1 MPSPKVE
8 VREVWKKFRR
18 GELHDSL
25 RDLVP
30 DMARRL
36 VGRGPRRDELA
47 QDDFWALK
55 DVTFDVTPGQAL
67 GIIGPNGAGKST
79 MLKLLTRIMRPTRGS
94 CAIYGR
100 VGALIEVAAGFHPDL
115 TGREN
120 VFLQGA
126 IMGMPRADILRKFD
140 EIVAFSGISEFID
153 TPVKRYSS
161 GMSAR
166 LGFSIAAH
174 LDPEVMIVDEVLA
187 VGDFSF
193 QQKAFGRIESMVKS
207 GIPVVVVSHQ
217 LDRVATLCTHG
228 ILLGRGAI
236 VHAGTPTE
244 CVSAYL
250 RTAGGA
256 VVAQDGRHPFRLEG
270 LLVESGAPIRSGGP
284 ARFRIVGHVSGLDP
298 DSNDIVGLRVR
309 AVQTGQ
315 VLYATSTQDWQIPV
329 PTDGDFELEIDLQVN
344 APPGIYS
351 FESHVY
357 DAKLRRDVLVG
368 PSHVIQVLPGTPF
381 WGAVQMNSR
390 MRLAGQ
396 KPDAP
401 VEPAR

>member
-1 MPSPKVE
+1 MPSPKIE
-8 VREVWKKFRR
+8 VREVWKKVLR

-36 VGRGPRRDELA
+36 LGRAPRRDELA

-55 DVTFDVTPGQAL
+55 DITFDVTPGQAM

-94 CAIYGR
+94 CAIHGR
-100 VGALIEVAAGFHPDL
+100 VGALIEVAAGFHADL

-120 VFLQGA
+120 VFLHGA
-126 IMGMPRADILRKFD
+126 IMGMPKADILRKFD

-174 LDPEVMIVDEVLA
+174 LDPEVLIVDEVLA

-193 QQKAFGRIESMVKS
+193 QQRAFGRIEGMVKS

-217 LDRVATLCTHG
+217 LERVATLCTHG

-244 CVSAYL
+244 CVAAYL

-256 VVAQDGRHPFRLEG
+256 VVESNGQHPFRLES
-270 LLVESGAPIRSGGP
+270 LILESDPPLRSGSR
-284 ARFRIVGHVSGLDP
+284 ARLRLAGHVSGLNPNSSDT
-298 DSNDIVGLRVR
+298 VGLRVR

-315 VLYATSTQDWQIPV
+315 VLYATSTQDWQIAV
-329 PTDGDFELEIDLQVN
+329 PADGDFELEIDLQVN
-344 APPGIYS
+344 VPAGIYS

-357 DAKLRRDVLVG
+357 DAKLRKDVLVG
-368 PSHVIQVLPGTPF
+368 PSHVMQVLPGAPF
-381 WGAVQMNSR
+381 WGSVQMNSR
-390 MRLAGQ
+390 MRLAGRT
-396 KPDAP
+396 PDVP

>member
-1 MPSPKVE
+1 MPSPKIE
-8 VREVWKKFRR
+8 VREVWKKFHR

-30 DMARRL
+30 DLARRL
-36 VGRGPRRDELA
+36 VGQAPRRDELA
-47 QDDFWALK
+47 QDDFWALR
-55 DVTFDVTPGQAL
+55 DISFEVTPGQAM

-79 MLKLLTRIMRPTRGS
+79 MLKLLTKIMRPTRGS
-94 CAIYGR
+94 CSITGR

-126 IMGMPRADILRKFD
+126 IMGMLKVDIIRKFD
-140 EIVAFSGISEFID
+140 EIVAFAGIAEFID

-166 LGFSIAAH
+166 LGFAIAAH
-174 LDPEVMIVDEVLA
+174 LDPEVLIVDEVLA

-193 QQKAFGRIESMVKS
+193 QQRAFGRIETMVKS

-236 VHAGTPTE
+236 VQAATPTE
-244 CVSAYL
+244 CVATYL
-250 RTAGGA
+250 RTAGGTD
-256 VVAQDGRHPFRLEG
+256 VQQDGGNPFRLER
-270 LLVESGAPIRSGGP
+270 LSLQSEQPLWSGGP
-284 ARFRIVGHVSGLDP
+284 ARFRIEGHVAARDP
-298 DSNDIVGLRVR
+298 SSTETVGLRVR
-309 AVQTGQ
+309 AVQTGK
-315 VLYATSTQDWQIPV
+315 VLYATSTQDWHIAIPS
-329 PTDGDFELEIDLQVN
+329 DGDFELDIELQLNIPAGV
-344 APPGIYS
+344 YS
-351 FESHVY
+351 FESHVFSPS
-357 DAKLRRDVLVG
+357 LRKDVLVG
-368 PSHVIQVLPGTPF
+368 PTLVLQVEPGAPF
-381 WGAVQMNSR
+381 WGSVQMNSR
-390 MRLAGQ
+390 MGLASR

-401 VEPAR
+401 FEPAW

>member
-1 MPSPKVE
+1 MPSPKIE
-8 VREVWKKFRR
+8 VREVWKKFHR

-30 DMARRL
+30 DLARRL
-36 VGRGPRRDELA
+36 VGRAPRRDELD

-55 DVTFDVTPGQAL
+55 DISFDVTPGQAL

-79 MLKLLTRIMRPTRGS
+79 MLKLLTKIMRPTRGACS
-94 CAIYGR
+94 ITGR

-126 IMGMPRADILRKFD
+126 IMGMPKVDIIRKFD
-140 EIVAFSGISEFID
+140 EILAFSGIAEFID

-166 LGFSIAAH
+166 LGFAIAAH
-174 LDPEVMIVDEVLA
+174 LDPEVLIVDEVLA

-193 QQKAFGRIESMVKS
+193 QQRAFGRIEAMVKS

-217 LDRVATLCTHG
+217 LDRVSTLCTHG

-236 VHAGTPTE
+236 VQAGTPTD
-244 CVSAYL
+244 CVAAYL
-250 RTAGGA
+250 RSAGGA
-256 VVAQDGRHPFRLEG
+256 VVDQDGRNPFRLDT
-270 LLVESGAPIRSGGP
+270 LTLESSTPIRSGGP
-284 ARFRIVGHVSGLDP
+284 ARFRLTGHVVGRDP
-298 DSNDIVGLRVR
+298 SSPDTVGLRVR
-309 AVQTGQ
+309 AVQTGR
-315 VLYATSTQDWQIPV
+315 VLYATSTQDWQIPI

-344 APPGIYS
+344 VPAGVYS
-351 FESHVY
+351 FETHVY
-357 DAKLRRDVLVG
+357 DAMLKKDTTIG
-368 PSHVIQVLPGTPF
+368 PSRVMEVQPGAPF
-381 WGAVQMNSR
+381 WGSVQMNSR
-390 MRLAGQ
+390 MGLASR

-401 VEPAR
+401 FETAR

>member
-8 VREVWKKFRR
+8 VHELWKKFHR

-30 DMARRL
+30 DLARRL
-36 VGRGPRRDELA
+36 TGRAPKRDELA
-47 QDDFWALK
+47 HDDFWALK
-55 DVTFDVTPGQAL
+55 DITFDVTPGQAM

-79 MLKLLTRIMRPTRGS
+79 LLKLLTKIMRPTRGH
-94 CAIYGR
+94 CAIHGR

-126 IMGMPRADILRKFD
+126 IMGMPKADIIRKFD
-140 EIVAFSGISEFID
+140 EILAFAGIAEFID

-174 LDPEVMIVDEVLA
+174 LDPDVLIVDEVLA
-187 VGDFSF
+187 VGDFAF
-193 QQKAFGRIESMVKS
+193 QQRAFGRLEAMVRS

-236 VHAGTPTE
+236 VHAGTPAE

-256 VVAQDGRHPFRLEG
+256 VVEPDGEHPFRLEA
-270 LLVESGAPIRSGGP
+270 LTLESGEPIRSGGP
-284 ARFRIVGHVSGLDP
+284 ARFRITGHVFGLDP
-298 DSNDIVGLRVR
+298 KSSDIVGLRVR

-315 VLYATSTQDWQIPV
+315 ALYATSTQDWEISL
-329 PTDGDFELEIDLQVN
+329 PTDGEFELEIEIQVN
-344 APPGIYS
+344 VPPGIYS

-357 DAKLRRDVLVG
+357 DPNLRRDVLVG
-368 PSHVIQVLPGTPF
+368 PSHVMQVLPGAPF
-381 WGAVQMNSR
+381 WGSVQMNSR
-390 MRLAGQ
+390 MSLAGGG
-396 KPDAP
+396 PDASLG
-401 VEPAR
+401 RTR

>member
-1 MPSPKVE
+1 MPSPKIE
-8 VREVWKKFRR
+8 VREVWKKFHR

-30 DMARRL
+30 DLARRL
-36 VGRGPRRDELA
+36 VGRAPRRDELA

-55 DVTFDVTPGQAL
+55 DISFDVTPGQAL

-79 MLKLLTRIMRPTRGS
+79 MLKLLTKIMRPTRGS
-94 CAIYGR
+94 CSITGR

-126 IMGMPRADILRKFD
+126 IMGMPKIDIVRKFD
-140 EIVAFSGISEFID
+140 EILAFSGIAEFID

-166 LGFSIAAH
+166 LGFAIAAH
-174 LDPEVMIVDEVLA
+174 LDPEVLIVDEVLA

-193 QQKAFGRIESMVKS
+193 QQRAFGRIESMVKS

-236 VHAGTPTE
+236 VHSGSPTE
-244 CVSAYL
+244 CVAAYL

-256 VVAQDGRHPFRLEG
+256 DVVQDGRNPFRLER
-270 LLVESGAPIRSGGP
+270 LDLQSTQPLRSGGP
-284 ARFRIVGHVSGLDP
+284 ARFRIEGHVSSRDAESE
-298 DSNDIVGLRVR
+298 DTVGLRVR
-309 AVQTGQ
+309 AVQTGK
-315 VLYATSTQDWQIPV
+315 VLYATSTQDWHIAMPS
-329 PTDGDFELEIDLQVN
+329 DGDFELDVDLQLNVP
-344 APPGIYS
+344 AGIYS

-357 DAKLRRDVLVG
+357 SPRLNKDVLVG
-368 PSHVIQVLPGTPF
+368 PTLVLPIEPGAPF
-381 WGAVQMNSR
+381 WGSVQMNSR
-390 MRLAGQ
+390 MGLASR

-401 VEPAR
+401 FEPAR

>member
-1 MPSPKVE
+1 MPSPKIE
-8 VREVWKKFRR
+8 VREVWKKFHR

-30 DMARRL
+30 DLARRL
-36 VGRGPRRDELA
+36 VGRAPRRDELA

-55 DVTFDVTPGQAL
+55 DISFEVTPGQAL

-79 MLKLLTRIMRPTRGS
+79 MLKLLTKIMRPTRGS
-94 CAIYGR
+94 CAITGR

-126 IMGMPRADILRKFD
+126 IMGMPKADTIRKFD
-140 EIVAFSGISEFID
+140 EILAFAGIAEFID

-166 LGFSIAAH
+166 LGFAIAAH
-174 LDPEVMIVDEVLA
+174 LDPEVLIVDEVLA

-193 QQKAFGRIESMVKS
+193 QQRAFGRIEAMVKS

-236 VHAGTPTE
+236 VQAGTPTE
-244 CVSAYL
+244 CVAAYL

-256 VVAQDGRHPFRLEG
+256 DVAPDGRNPFRLDR
-270 LLVESGAPIRSGGP
+270 LNLQSAQPLRSGAP
-284 ARFRIVGHVSGLDP
+284 ARFRIEGHASTHDANSP
-298 DSNDIVGLRVR
+298 DTVGLRVR
-309 AVQTGQ
+309 AVQTGKA
-315 VLYATSTQDWQIPV
+315 LYATSTQDWHISIPS
-329 PTDGDFELEIDLQVN
+329 DGDFELDVELQLNVP
-344 APPGIYS
+344 AGVYS

-357 DAKLRRDVLVG
+357 SPRLNKDVLVG
-368 PSHVIQVLPGTPF
+368 PTLVLPVEPGAPF
-381 WGAVQMNSR
+381 WGSVQMNCRMGLASR
-390 MRLAGQ
+390 

-401 VEPAR
+401 FEPAR

>member
-1 MPSPKVE
+1 MPSPRVE
-8 VREVWKKFRR
+8 VREVWKKFHR

-25 RDLVP
+25 RDLLP

-36 VGRGPRRDELA
+36 AGRGRRRDELA

-55 DVTFDVTPGQAL
+55 DITFDVTPGQAM

-79 MLKLLTRIMRPTRGS
+79 MLKLLTKIMRPTRGS
-94 CAIYGR
+94 CAIHGR

-126 IMGMPRADILRKFD
+126 IMGMPKADILRKFD
-140 EIVAFSGISEFID
+140 EIVGFSGISDFID

-166 LGFSIAAH
+166 LGFAIAAH
-174 LDPEVMIVDEVLA
+174 LDPEVLIVDEVLA

-236 VHAGTPTE
+236 VYAGSPSE
-244 CVSAYL
+244 CVAAYL

-256 VVAQDGRHPFRLEG
+256 VIERDGAHPVSLEQ
-270 LLVESGAPIRSGGP
+270 LWPEAAGALKSGGR
-284 ARFRIVGHVSGLDP
+284 ARFRLFGHATGFDR
-298 DSNDIVGLRVR
+298 NDIDTIGLRVR
-309 AVQTGQ
+309 AVHTGQ
-315 VLYATSTQDWQIPV
+315 VLYATSTQDWGIRIPA
-329 PTDGDFELEIDLQVN
+329 DGDFELEIDLQVN
-344 APPGIYS
+344 VPAGIYS

-357 DAKLRRDVLVG
+357 DTTTRKDTVVG
-368 PSHVIQVLPGTPF
+368 PSHVMQVLPGAPF
-381 WGAVQMNSR
+381 WGSVQMNSR
-390 MRLAGQ
+390 MCLAGRT
-396 KPDAP
+396 PDVP

>member
-1 MPSPKVE
+1 MPTPKVE

-18 GELHDSL
+18 GQLHDSL

-36 VGRGPRRDELA
+36 AGRGRRRDELA
-47 QDDFWALK
+47 QDDFWALR
-55 DVTFDVTPGQAL
+55 DITFDVTPGQAM

-94 CAIYGR
+94 CAIHGR

-126 IMGMPRADILRKFD
+126 IMGMPKADILRKFD

-174 LDPEVMIVDEVLA
+174 LDPEVLIVDEVLA

-217 LDRVATLCTHG
+217 LERVATLCTHG

-236 VHAGTPTE
+236 AYAGTPTE
-244 CVSAYL
+244 CVAAYL
-250 RTAGGA
+250 RTAGGS
-256 VVAQDGRHPFRLEG
+256 VVETDGRHPFRLEA
-270 LLVESGAPIRSGGP
+270 LTIESETPFRSGGR
-284 ARFRIVGHVSGLDP
+284 ARFRLAGHASGLDP
-298 DSNDIVGLRVR
+298 GATDTIGLRVR

-315 VLYATSTQDWQIPV
+315 LLYATSTQDWQIAV

-344 APPGIYS
+344 VPAGIYS

-357 DAKLRRDVLVG
+357 DARLRKDALIG
-368 PSHVIQVLPGTPF
+368 PSQVMQVLPGAPF
-381 WGAVQMNSR
+381 WGSVQMNSR
-390 MRLAGQ
+390 IRLAGRT
-396 KPDAP
+396 PDVP